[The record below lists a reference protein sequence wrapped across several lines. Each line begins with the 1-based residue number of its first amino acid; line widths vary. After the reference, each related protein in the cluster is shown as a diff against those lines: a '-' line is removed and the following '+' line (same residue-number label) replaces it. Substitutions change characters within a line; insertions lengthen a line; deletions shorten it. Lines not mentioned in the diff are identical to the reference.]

1 MGEGGLTPG
10 QLRHFRAF
18 GYVTVPALLT
28 APELATAAREFDAG
42 RSDPQIQ
49 SLAATPAEAAALLS
63 QQNFT
68 GTGPATPFLASLPED
83 PRTHGIARQCL
94 GDDCVGATSNGNSV
108 FRPTTE
114 WHPVLTPHL
123 SGDPPT

>member
-1 MGEGGLTPG
+1 MVGEPGLTPG

-49 SLAATPAEAAALLS
+49 SLAATPAGHLLRRPVIFS
-63 QQNFT
+63 
-68 GTGPATPFLASLPED
+68 PKRSLACED
-83 PRTHGIARQCL
+83 AGCL
-94 GDDCVGATSNGNSV
+94 D
-108 FRPTTE
+108 RRRR
-114 WHPVLTPHL
+114 
-123 SGDPPT
+123 